1 MVDDAES
8 PVPAA
13 PPEALLVPLCW
24 DGPQGSYEQR
34 EGVLQEAALLYARL
48 TAGDP
53 AGRFVV
59 YRFLEAWR
67 EHLRLSLLGV
77 VEDLPALTGEP
88 LTLDG
93 DDVFAHWSV
102 VQDVLVGLW
111 PDAAEDTA
119 VTSRALIRLQTA
131 FGSDRVDVG
140 AVHREMLAAVAFFD
154 GVSARAQAHLEFLRD
169 RLDHLS

>member
-8 PVPAA
+8 VGPAA
-13 PPEALLVPLCW
+13 PSDALLVPLSW
-24 DGPQGSYEQR
+24 DGPQGCYEQR
-34 EGVLQEAALLYARL
+34 EGVLEETALLYARL

-53 AGRFVV
+53 AGQFVV
-59 YRFLEAWR
+59 YRYLEAWR
-67 EHLRLSLLGV
+67 EHLRLCLQGV
-77 VEDLPALTGEP
+77 VEDLPALTGES

-102 VQDVLVGLW
+102 VQAVLVGLW

-140 AVHREMLAAVAFFD
+140 AVHREMRAAAAFFD
-154 GVSARAQAHLEFLRD
+154 GVQARAQAELELLQD
-169 RLDHLS
+169 RLDHLR